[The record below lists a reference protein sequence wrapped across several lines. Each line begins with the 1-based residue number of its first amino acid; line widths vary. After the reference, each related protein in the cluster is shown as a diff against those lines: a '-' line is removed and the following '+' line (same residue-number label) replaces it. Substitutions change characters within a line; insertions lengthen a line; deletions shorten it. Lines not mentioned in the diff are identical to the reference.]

1 MIRKLLIIIGL
12 FILIASCSKHSKLLK
27 SVDNEAKFEAAVDY
41 FEKADYYR
49 ALQLFEQLM
58 GAFRGTAKA
67 EQLYFY
73 YAYCYYY
80 QEEYLMASYYF
91 KRYAKSF
98 PGGERSEEC
107 FFMSAYCQYLLSPKY
122 SLDQTNTYEAIKE
135 FQLFIDIYNDSD
147 RIETCNQLIDELRA
161 KLEKKDFEIAK
172 LYLKTEHYRAA
183 ITAFNNVIK
192 DYPDTRNKEEIL
204 YYILKSYFYYAEKS
218 IKEKQLERYQSAI
231 EAYNDLKYLF
241 PESEFIEDATDMH
254 GDAMEE
260 ITLIQ

>member
-1 MIRKLLIIIGL
+1 MIRNLLIVLGIIV
-12 FILIASCSKHSKLLK
+12 ILASCGKHSKLLK
-27 SVDNEAKFEAAVDY
+27 GTDNDVKFEAAVDY
-41 FEKADYYR
+41 FEQADYYR

-58 GAFRGTAKA
+58 GAYRGTSKA

-80 QEEYLMASYYF
+80 QEEYLLASYYF

-98 PGGERSEEC
+98 PGGPRAEEC
-107 FFMSAYCQYLLSPKY
+107 LFMSAYCQYLLSPKY
-122 SLDQTNTYEAIKE
+122 SLDQTSTHEAIKE
-135 FQLFIDIYNDSD
+135 LQLFIDIYPDSE

-172 LYLKTEHYRAA
+172 LYLKTEYYRAA

-204 YYILKSYFYYAEKS
+204 FYILKAYFNYAEKS
-218 IKEKQLERYQSAI
+218 IKDKQLERYQSAV

-241 PESEFIEDATDMH
+241 PESDFLDDATDMH
-254 GDAMEE
+254 EDALEV
-260 ITLIQ
+260 ISIYQ